1 MQQVLKIKTSLSRA
15 RVRMEREMK
24 GEVKE
29 EVKEEV
35 KREVNE
41 ETNHV
46 VEKMD
51 TSAAAPADLAGTVME
66 VTKGKKFKVLSI
78 TIYF

>member
-1 MQQVLKIKTSLSRA
+1 
-15 RVRMEREMK
+15 MK

-29 EVKEEV
+29 EVNGEV
-35 KREVNE
+35 KE
-41 ETNHV
+41 ETNHE

-66 VTKGKKFKVLSI
+66 VTKGKEFKVI
-78 TIYF
+78 TILVYIYLSFLSLSKARTILM

>member
-24 GEVKE
+24 GEEK
-29 EVKEEV
+29 EVKGEV
-35 KREVNE
+35 KVEGE
-41 ETNHV
+41 ETNHA

-66 VTKGKKFKVLSI
+66 VTKGKEFKVLI
-78 TIYF
+78 CFFIKAG

>member
-1 MQQVLKIKTSLSRA
+1 MLKIKTSLSRA

-24 GEVKE
+24 GEEKE
-29 EVKEEV
+29 EVKGEV
-35 KREVNE
+35 KE

-66 VTKGKKFKVLSI
+66 VTKGKEFKVIIFFFLKAG
-78 TIYF
+78 

>member
-24 GEVKE
+24 REVKE
-29 EVKEEV
+29 E
-35 KREVNE
+35 
-41 ETNHV
+41 TNHE

-66 VTKGKKFKVLSI
+66 VTKGKEFKVLSI
-78 TIYF
+78 PISF

>member
-24 GEVKE
+24 GEVKD
-29 EVKEEV
+29 
-35 KREVNE
+35 EVNGE
-41 ETNHV
+41 FKEDTNYV

-66 VTKGKKFKVLSI
+66 VTKGKEFKVLSI
-78 TIYF
+78 PISF

>member
-1 MQQVLKIKTSLSRA
+1 
-15 RVRMEREMK
+15 MK

-29 EVKEEV
+29 EVNGEV
-35 KREVNE
+35 KEG
-41 ETNHV
+41 TNHE

-66 VTKGKKFKVLSI
+66 VTKGKEFKVLSI
-78 TIYF
+78 PISF

>member
-24 GEVKE
+24 GKVKEGVNGEVKE
-29 EVKEEV
+29 E
-35 KREVNE
+35 
-41 ETNHV
+41 TNNV

-51 TSAAAPADLAGTVME
+51 TSAAAPANLAGTVME
-66 VTKGKKFKVLSI
+66 VTKGKEFKVLSI
-78 TIYF
+78 PISF